1 MQAGRPLSCSPARE
15 PKPKEVH
22 KLISSSAQRCSI
34 PLLGPRD
41 PARAMPLP
49 GFGWVIWRTTGNGM
63 VTAGWERMSHG
74 PLSVSA
80 QPVEATG
87 PASPTPSAY
96 IRHVPFCQ
104 VVRQRSSKL
113 KAAYLSLSRSDKCAA
128 SVCKH
133 ACEIEPSRESQLY
146 GADLAPPTD
155 GHGCRC
161 RSACV
166 HFPTHRELTVGRL

>member
-1 MQAGRPLSCSPARE
+1 
-15 PKPKEVH
+15 
-22 KLISSSAQRCSI
+22 
-34 PLLGPRD
+34 
-41 PARAMPLP
+41 
-49 GFGWVIWRTTGNGM
+49 M

-104 VVRQRSSKL
+104 VVPGSKL

-133 ACEIEPSRESQLY
+133 ACEIEPSRES
-146 GADLAPPTD
+146 
-155 GHGCRC
+155 
-161 RSACV
+161 
-166 HFPTHRELTVGRL
+166 TVWC